1 MLYLI
6 LQVALPSFLAMH
18 ALNPEMKFSSLKR
31 TTTARVNSRRNHS
44 RLLGGGPCI
53 VGRLGRLRDCRRFLG
68 LRSLII
74 ESLAFQIW
82 VSEGSWVGIV
92 FDLPS
97 PPTKLNATGKKT
109 NACNAAS
116 ITNANQILK

>member
-1 MLYLI
+1 
-6 LQVALPSFLAMH
+6 MH
-18 ALNPEMKFSSLKR
+18 ALNPEMKFPSLKR
-31 TTTARVNSRRNHS
+31 TTTAGFNSRRNHS

-53 VGRLGRLRDCRRFLG
+53 VVRLGRLRDCRRFLG

-74 ESLAFQIW
+74 ESLAFYVW
-82 VSEGSWVGIV
+82 VSKRDLGRDII
-92 FDLPS
+92 DLPA